1 MFHLRSCTHNSN
13 NKEICG
19 HDNWDSIGGDVDVYI
34 WRCKLVRTISY
45 TRGTSKMVKQQ
56 SQSQNRAGRRVTV
69 NKGKILA
76 VWGSM
81 SWSDPIG
88 TLQTFVGLVEVI
100 RLYNRDVRV

>member
-1 MFHLRSCTHNSN
+1 MLKRGSVA
-13 NKEICG
+13 KWKL
-19 HDNWDSIGGDVDVYI
+19 NWKMRLVGGTTALPSVRVL
-34 WRCKLVRTISY
+34 LVRTISY